1 MFDHSHEDRHGRI
14 LGLPL
19 KESVDSVHTTQV
31 LKRNINLETSLL
43 VNVFDQR
50 NSSVGNNLDGVLVS
64 YMLAGEEL
72 LELVQPALC
81 RQVCWGT
88 ASHEAC

>member
-1 MFDHSHEDRHGRI
+1 
-14 LGLPL
+14 
-19 KESVDSVHTTQV
+19 
-31 LKRNINLETSLL
+31 
-43 VNVFDQR
+43 
-50 NSSVGNNLDGVLVS
+50 VGNNLDGVLVS